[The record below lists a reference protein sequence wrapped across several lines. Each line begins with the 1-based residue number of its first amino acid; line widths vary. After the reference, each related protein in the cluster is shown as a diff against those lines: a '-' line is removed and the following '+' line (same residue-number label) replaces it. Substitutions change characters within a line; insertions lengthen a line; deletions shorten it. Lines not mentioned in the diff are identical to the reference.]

1 MAPEII
7 DTEKRPF
14 KITEEE
20 MTHADIWSFGIYRY
34 VYQYSI
40 SLSNSYNL
48 NHKMP
53 HWECAHINNII
64 DGLRLCCSLLPL
76 KLS

>member
-7 DTEKRPF
+7 DIEKRPF

-20 MTHADIWSFGIYRY
+20 MRNTDIWSFGIYRY
-34 VYQYSI
+34 VHQYSI

-48 NHKMP
+48 N
-53 HWECAHINNII
+53 I
-64 DGLRLCCSLLPL
+64 SLLMY
-76 KLS
+76 SY